1 MNQTLIG
8 ELNLIHL
15 RRRIDSLICR
25 LNFKKNDLL
34 VVSSSSHWTS
44 TNVIDIII
52 TCSIIARKSF
62 RLVRDVGERP
72 LNTSQCDHALEPTDQ
87 SAAGTKVLCQWQ
99 LSRGQFF
106 YRAGNLSF
114 LKTKV
119 SRNSMW

>member
-15 RRRIDSLICR
+15 RRRIDSLIFR
-25 LNFKKNDLL
+25 LNLKKNDRL
-34 VVSSSSHWTS
+34 VVSSSSHWT
-44 TNVIDIII
+44 NAIDIII

-87 SAAGTKVLCQWQ
+87 SVA
-99 LSRGQFF
+99 S
-106 YRAGNLSF
+106 
-114 LKTKV
+114 TKV
-119 SRNSMW
+119 SC